1 MNKKLKISEA
11 KTLIAKTILPLTESE
26 IEFIQR
32 YRTPGGM
39 LILRNP
45 DQQEMETAMELAA
58 KGVDNITIIKRK
70 IYEF

>member
-1 MNKKLKISEA
+1 MNKKDKIMEA
-11 KTLIAKTILPLTESE
+11 KQLLSEKIQPLTESE
-26 IEFIQR
+26 IDFIQR

-58 KGVDNITIIKRK
+58 KGVDIAIIKRR